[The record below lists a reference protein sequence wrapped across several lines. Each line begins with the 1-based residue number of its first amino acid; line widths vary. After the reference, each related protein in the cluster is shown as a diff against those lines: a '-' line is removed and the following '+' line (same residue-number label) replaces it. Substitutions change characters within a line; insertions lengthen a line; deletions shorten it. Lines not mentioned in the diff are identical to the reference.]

1 MTAERYVTANEL
13 AELMG
18 LSTRT
23 IRRMTVDG
31 MPNETW
37 GMGRTRRYLPSQ
49 AIGWAS
55 ARAKIAA
62 VNTGRRAN
70 AGRANERRE

>member
-1 MTAERYVTANEL
+1 
-13 AELMG
+13 
-18 LSTRT
+18 
-23 IRRMTVDG
+23 MTVDG